1 MPPDH
6 TSGVLRS
13 GCQPTLVCCVRD
25 RCLRG
30 QGPALFSAA
39 LLKSKDRSGGPWHL
53 SFLSLLQTA
62 SLHQTDM
69 GGACLPGSS
78 DIPSHSLARL
88 EHPPLPCVTHQA
100 VHSCPSRLDTGP
112 DVASNQEG
120 RGLLSPAL
128 RRETPRPASLP
139 LRYLPSQPPAACLSQ
154 GGTAS
159 CLVTKLHVAGL
170 QGASPGLWRVL
181 WPPVGALT
189 HVSKFSEWQGVCQ
202 Q

>member
-39 LLKSKDRSGGPWHL
+39 LLKSKDRSRGPWHL

-62 SLHQTDM
+62 SLHQTDI

-78 DIPSHSLARL
+78 DIPSRSLARL

-120 RGLLSPAL
+120 RGLLSPAR
-128 RRETPRPASLP
+128 RRETPRQRTYLPPSPLPPITASSCLSESGRHSSLP
-139 LRYLPSQPPAACLSQ
+139 GDQVACCRPAGSKS
-154 GGTAS
+154 GT
-159 CLVTKLHVAGL
+159 VAGFMAPCGCSNTCL
-170 QGASPGLWRVL
+170 
-181 WPPVGALT
+181 
-189 HVSKFSEWQGVCQ
+189 
-202 Q
+202 